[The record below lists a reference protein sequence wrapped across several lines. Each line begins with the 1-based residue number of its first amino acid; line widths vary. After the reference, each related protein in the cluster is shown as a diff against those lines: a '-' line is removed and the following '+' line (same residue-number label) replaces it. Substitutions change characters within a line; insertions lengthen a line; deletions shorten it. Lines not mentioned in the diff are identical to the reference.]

1 MRKVVLALA
10 AAAACLPGVLAAQ
23 ALSGAT
29 LIRGARIFDGEQM
42 IGVRDVLVD
51 RGRIA
56 RVGAKLAAPSGAAVV
71 DGAGK
76 TLLPGLMDSHVHV
89 FPGAA
94 ADALRFGVTTEFD
107 MFTLAPSDLVAARR
121 AQRASYGRSD
131 EADVWSAGTG
141 VTPPGGHPTQ
151 LAKGMGVDIPT
162 LAPADD
168 PAGFV
173 RARIA
178 EGSDYL
184 KIFQDDGTAHGAAAS
199 LSAFPKDRLGAVIA
213 AAKASDRRAVV
224 HVSKLG
230 DAKDAFGFG
239 ADAIA
244 HMFQDQPADE
254 AFVALA
260 REKKATI
267 IPTLSVLAGA
277 SADGSAA
284 ALAADPAI
292 APHLSPMQKGMIAA
306 RFPRTRPQTLARAL
320 ESVRRLDAAE
330 VTILAGTDA
339 PNPSTA
345 HGPTMHQELE
355 LLVRAGLTPAE
366 ALAAA
371 TSRPADFFGTA
382 DRGRIA
388 EGLRADLLLVE
399 GDPTADIRA
408 TRQIAGIW
416 KNGFPVDRAKL
427 PTPPPMPPGA
437 ER

>member
-1 MRKVVLALA
+1 MQAMILAMLMA
-10 AAAACLPGVLAAQ
+10 APAPAQ
-23 ALSGAT
+23 EAPPPV
-29 LIRGARIFDGEQM
+29 LIRGARVFDGER
-42 IGVRDVLVD
+42 IVGVRDVLLEG
-51 RGRIA
+51 GRIVRIGTGLEA
-56 RVGAKLAAPSGAAVV
+56 PAAADIV

-89 FPGAA
+89 FPSAP

-107 MFTLAPSDLVAARR
+107 MFTLAPPELVAARR
-121 AQRASYGRSD
+121 AQRESYGRTD
-131 EADVWSAGTG
+131 EADVWSAGMG

-151 LAKGMGVDIPT
+151 LAKSMGFDVPT

-199 LSAFPKDRLGAVIA
+199 LTAFPKDRLGAVIA
-213 AAKASDRRAVV
+213 AAMAADRRAVV
-224 HVSKLG
+224 HVSKLS

-244 HMFQDQPADE
+244 HMFQDQPADD

-260 REKKATI
+260 KEKKATI

-292 APHLSPMQKGMIAA
+292 APHLSPMQKGMMAA

-320 ESVRRLDAAE
+320 ESVRKLDAAG

-345 HGPTMHQELE
+345 HGPTMHEELE
-355 LLVRAGLTPAE
+355 LLVRAGLTPAA

-371 TSRPADFFGTA
+371 TSRPAAFFGTA

-408 TRQIAGIW
+408 TRRIAAIW
-416 KNGFPVDRAKL
+416 KNGFAVDRAKL
-427 PTPPPMPPGA
+427 PTPPPPPSVTSP
-437 ER
+437 